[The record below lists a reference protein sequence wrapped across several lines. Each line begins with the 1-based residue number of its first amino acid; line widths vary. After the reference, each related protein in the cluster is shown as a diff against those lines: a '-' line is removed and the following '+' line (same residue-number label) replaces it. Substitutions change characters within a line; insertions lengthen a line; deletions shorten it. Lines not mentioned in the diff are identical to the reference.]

1 MAEVISTLPPP
12 SPAPGSGGVTKTDE
26 IPRYNRAWIGRLFI
40 YATLIAMAAAYLMPL
55 WVMVTTSVKPLEEIY
70 SGSFIGFP
78 QNFTLDAWRV
88 AWSQACIGTECTGLK
103 PYFVNSLL
111 MVIPAVALST
121 GIGAIN
127 GYILTKWRFPG
138 ANFVFGLLLFGC
150 FLPYQ
155 AILIPMARTLSLI
168 GLAGSIPGLILVH
181 VSYGICFTSLFF
193 RNYFVTLPD
202 DLTKAAMVDGA
213 GFFRIFLSIILPTS
227 IPIIVVSCIWQF
239 TQIWNDFLFG
249 VSFTSGA
256 HSPITVALNNIV
268 NVTTGRK
275 QYNIDM
281 AAAMIAGIPTLLVYI
296 VAGRYFVRGLTAGAV
311 KG

>member
-1 MAEVISTLPPP
+1 MAEALSR
-12 SPAPGSGGVTKTDE
+12 PGKA
-26 IPRYNRAWIGRLFI
+26 RLGRLFV
-40 YATLIAMAAAYLMPL
+40 YGCLVVVALLYLMPL
-55 WVMVTTSVKPLEEIY
+55 WVMVVTSLKPLDEIY
-70 SGSFIGFP
+70 GGSFIGVP
-78 QNFTLDAWRV
+78 KVVTLDAWRA
-88 AWSQACIGTECTGLK
+88 AWSEACIGTECTGLK

-111 MVIPAVALST
+111 MVVPAVALST

-155 AILIPMARTLSLI
+155 AILIPMARTLGLL
-168 GLAGSIPGLILVH
+168 GLAGSIPGLVAVH
-181 VSYGICFTSLFF
+181 ASYGICFTTLFF
-193 RNYFVTLPD
+193 RNYFVSLPD
-202 DLTKAAMVDGA
+202 ELTKAAMVDGA
-213 GFFRIFLSIILPTS
+213 GFFRIFWSVILPTS

-249 VSFTSGA
+249 VSFTSGSS
-256 HSPITVALNNIV
+256 SPITVALNNIV

-275 QYNIDM
+275 QYNVDM
-281 AAAMIAGIPTLLVYI
+281 AAAMIAAIPTLVVYI

>member
-1 MAEVISTLPPP
+1 MTDVLSR
-12 SPAPGSGGVTKTDE
+12 SGKV
-26 IPRYNRAWIGRLFI
+26 RLGRLVVYGCLFVV
-40 YATLIAMAAAYLMPL
+40 ALVYLMPL
-55 WVMVTTSVKPLEEIY
+55 WVMVVTSLKPLDEIY
-70 SGSFIGFP
+70 GGSFIGLP
-78 QNFTLDAWRV
+78 KAITLDAWRA
-88 AWSQACIGTECTGLK
+88 AWSEACIGTECTGLK

-111 MVIPAVALST
+111 MVVPAVALST

-127 GYILTKWRFPG
+127 GYILTKWKFPG

-155 AILIPMARTLSLI
+155 AILIPMARTLGLL
-168 GLAGSIPGLILVH
+168 GLAGSIPGLVAVH
-181 VSYGICFTSLFF
+181 ASYGICFTTLFF
-193 RNYFVTLPD
+193 RNYFVSLPD
-202 DLTKAAMVDGA
+202 ELTKAAMVDGA
-213 GFFRIFLSIILPTS
+213 GFFRIFWSVILPTS

-249 VSFTSGA
+249 VSFTSGSS
-256 HSPITVALNNIV
+256 SPITVALNNIV

-275 QYNIDM
+275 QYNVDM
-281 AAAMIAGIPTLLVYI
+281 AAAMIAAIPTLVVYI

>member
-1 MAEVISTLPPP
+1 MAEALSR
-12 SPAPGSGGVTKTDE
+12 PGKA
-26 IPRYNRAWIGRLFI
+26 RLGRLFV
-40 YATLIAMAAAYLMPL
+40 YGCLVVVALLYLMPL
-55 WVMVTTSVKPLEEIY
+55 WVMVVTSLKPLDEIY
-70 SGSFIGFP
+70 GGSFIGVP
-78 QNFTLDAWRV
+78 KVVTLDAWRA
-88 AWSQACIGTECTGLK
+88 AWSEACIGTDCTGLK

-155 AILIPMARTLSLI
+155 AILIPMARTLGLL
-168 GLAGSIPGLILVH
+168 GLAGSIPGLVAVH
-181 VSYGICFTSLFF
+181 ASYGICFTTLFF
-193 RNYFVTLPD
+193 RNYFVSLPD
-202 DLTKAAMVDGA
+202 ELTKAAMVDGA
-213 GFFRIFLSIILPTS
+213 GFFRIFWSVILPTS

-249 VSFTSGA
+249 VSFTSGSS
-256 HSPITVALNNIV
+256 SPITVALNNIV

-275 QYNIDM
+275 QYNVDM
-281 AAAMIAGIPTLLVYI
+281 AAAMIAAIPTLVVYI

>member
-1 MAEVISTLPPP
+1 MAEALSQ
-12 SPAPGSGGVTKTDE
+12 SGKA
-26 IPRYNRAWIGRLFI
+26 RLGRLVV
-40 YATLIAMAAAYLMPL
+40 YGCLIVVALVYLMPL
-55 WVMVTTSVKPLEEIY
+55 WVMVVTSLKPLDEIY
-70 SGSFIGFP
+70 SGSFIGMP
-78 QNFTLDAWRV
+78 KAITLDAWRA
-88 AWSQACIGTECTGLK
+88 AWSEACIGTECTGLK

-127 GYILTKWRFPG
+127 GYILTKWKFPG

-155 AILIPMARTLSLI
+155 AILIPMARTLGLL
-168 GLAGSIPGLILVH
+168 GLAGSIPGLVAVH
-181 VSYGICFTSLFF
+181 ASYGICFTTLFF
-193 RNYFVTLPD
+193 RNYFVSLPD
-202 DLTKAAMVDGA
+202 ELTKAAMVDGA
-213 GFFRIFLSIILPTS
+213 DFFRIFWSVILPTS

-249 VSFTSGA
+249 VSFTSGSS
-256 HSPITVALNNIV
+256 SPVTVALNNIV

-275 QYNIDM
+275 QYNVDM
-281 AAAMIAGIPTLLVYI
+281 AAAMIAAIPTLVVYI

>member
-1 MAEVISTLPPP
+1 MANALSQPKPMAEVLP
-12 SPAPGSGGVTKTDE
+12 
-26 IPRYNRAWIGRLFI
+26 RQNRIRLGRLFI
-40 YATLIAMAAAYLMPL
+40 YAPLAVMAVLYLMPL
-55 WVMVTTSVKPLEEIY
+55 WVMVVTSLKPLDEIY
-70 SGSFIGFP
+70 GGSFIGPP
-78 QNFTLDAWRV
+78 QTITLDAWRS
-88 AWSQACIGTECTGLK
+88 AWSQACIGTECTGLR

-111 MVIPAVALST
+111 MVVPAVVLST

-155 AILIPMARTLSLI
+155 AILIPMARTLGLL
-168 GLAGSIPGLILVH
+168 GLAGGIPGLVFVH
-181 VSYGICFTSLFF
+181 VAYGICFTTLFF
-193 RNYFVTLPD
+193 RNYFVSLPD
-202 DLTKAAMVDGA
+202 ELTKAAMVDGA
-213 GFFRIFLSIILPTS
+213 GFFRIFWSVILPTS

-249 VSFTSGA
+249 VSFTSGGN
-256 HSPITVALNNIV
+256 SPITVALNNIV

-275 QYNIDM
+275 QYNVDM
-281 AAAMIAGIPTLLVYI
+281 AAAMIAAIPTLLVYI

>member
-1 MAEVISTLPPP
+1 MAEALSR
-12 SPAPGSGGVTKTDE
+12 PGKA
-26 IPRYNRAWIGRLFI
+26 RLGRLFV
-40 YATLIAMAAAYLMPL
+40 YGCLVVVALLYLMPL
-55 WVMVTTSVKPLEEIY
+55 WVMVVTSLKPLDEIY
-70 SGSFIGFP
+70 GGSFIGVP
-78 QNFTLDAWRV
+78 KVVTLDAWRA
-88 AWSQACIGTECTGLK
+88 AWSEACIGTECTGLK

-155 AILIPMARTLSLI
+155 AILIPMARTLGLL
-168 GLAGSIPGLILVH
+168 GLAGSIPGLIAVH
-181 VSYGICFTSLFF
+181 ASYGICFTTLFF
-193 RNYFVTLPD
+193 RNYFVSLPD
-202 DLTKAAMVDGA
+202 ELTKAAMVDGA
-213 GFFRIFLSIILPTS
+213 GFFRIFWSVILPTS

-249 VSFTSGA
+249 VSFTSGSS
-256 HSPITVALNNIV
+256 SPITVALNNIV

-275 QYNIDM
+275 QYNVDM
-281 AAAMIAGIPTLLVYI
+281 AAAMIAAIPTLVVYI

>member
-1 MAEVISTLPPP
+1 MAEALSR
-12 SPAPGSGGVTKTDE
+12 SG
-26 IPRYNRAWIGRLFI
+26 RARLGRLFI
-40 YATLIAMAAAYLMPL
+40 YGCLVVVALLYLMPL
-55 WVMVTTSVKPLEEIY
+55 WVMVVTSLKPLDEIY
-70 SGSFIGFP
+70 GGSFIGMP
-78 QNFTLDAWRV
+78 KVVTLDAWRA
-88 AWSQACIGTECTGLK
+88 AWSEACIGTECTGLK

-127 GYILTKWRFPG
+127 GYILTKWKFPG

-155 AILIPMARTLSLI
+155 AILIPMARTLGLL
-168 GLAGSIPGLILVH
+168 GLAGSIPGLVAVH
-181 VSYGICFTSLFF
+181 ASYGICFTTLFF
-193 RNYFVTLPD
+193 RNYFVSLPD
-202 DLTKAAMVDGA
+202 ELTKAAMVDGA
-213 GFFRIFLSIILPTS
+213 GFFRIFWSVILPTS

-249 VSFTSGA
+249 VSFTSGSS
-256 HSPITVALNNIV
+256 SPVTVALNNIV

-275 QYNIDM
+275 QYNVDM
-281 AAAMIAGIPTLLVYI
+281 AAAMIAAIPTLVVYI

>member
-1 MAEVISTLPPP
+1 MAEALSR
-12 SPAPGSGGVTKTDE
+12 PGKA
-26 IPRYNRAWIGRLFI
+26 RLGRLFV
-40 YATLIAMAAAYLMPL
+40 YGCLVVVALLYLMPL
-55 WVMVTTSVKPLEEIY
+55 WVMVVTSLKPLDEIY
-70 SGSFIGFP
+70 GGSFIGVP
-78 QNFTLDAWRV
+78 KVVTLDAWRA
-88 AWSQACIGTECTGLK
+88 AWSESCIGTECTGLK

-111 MVIPAVALST
+111 MVVPAVALST

-155 AILIPMARTLSLI
+155 AILIPMARTLGLL
-168 GLAGSIPGLILVH
+168 GLAGSIPGLVAVH
-181 VSYGICFTSLFF
+181 ASYGICFTTLFF
-193 RNYFVTLPD
+193 RNYFVSLPD
-202 DLTKAAMVDGA
+202 ELTKAAMVDGA
-213 GFFRIFLSIILPTS
+213 GFFRIFWSVILPTS

-249 VSFTSGA
+249 VSFTSGSS
-256 HSPITVALNNIV
+256 SPITVALNNIV

-275 QYNIDM
+275 QYNVDM
-281 AAAMIAGIPTLLVYI
+281 AAAMIAAIPTLVVYI

>member
-1 MAEVISTLPPP
+1 MAEALSQSNKL
-12 SPAPGSGGVTKTDE
+12 
-26 IPRYNRAWIGRLFI
+26 RLGRLFV
-40 YATLIAMAAAYLMPL
+40 YAWLVVVALLYLMPL
-55 WVMVTTSVKPLEEIY
+55 WVMVVTSLKPLDEIY
-70 SGSFIGFP
+70 NGSFIGLP
-78 QNFTLDAWRV
+78 KAITLDAWRS

-103 PYFVNSLL
+103 PYFVNSLM
-111 MVIPAVALST
+111 MVIPAVILST

-127 GYILTKWRFPG
+127 GYILTKWKFPG

-155 AILIPMARTLSLI
+155 AILIPMARTLGLL
-168 GLAGSIPGLILVH
+168 GLAGSIPGLVFVH
-181 VSYGICFTSLFF
+181 VVYGICFTTLFF
-193 RNYFVTLPD
+193 RNYFVSLPD
-202 DLTKAAMVDGA
+202 ELTKAAMVDGA
-213 GFFRIFLSIILPTS
+213 GFFRIFWSVILPTS

-249 VSFTSGA
+249 VSFTSG
-256 HSPITVALNNIV
+256 SNTPVTVALNNIV

-275 QYNIDM
+275 QYNVDM
-281 AAAMIAGIPTLLVYI
+281 AAAMIAAIPTLLVYI

>member
-1 MAEVISTLPPP
+1 MAEALSQ
-12 SPAPGSGGVTKTDE
+12 SGKA
-26 IPRYNRAWIGRLFI
+26 RLGRLFV
-40 YATLIAMAAAYLMPL
+40 YGCLVVVALLYLMPL
-55 WVMVTTSVKPLEEIY
+55 WVMVVTSLKPLDEIY
-70 SGSFIGFP
+70 GGSFIGVP
-78 QNFTLDAWRV
+78 KVVTLDAWRA
-88 AWSQACIGTECTGLK
+88 AWSEACIGTECTGLK

-155 AILIPMARTLSLI
+155 AILIPMARTLGLL
-168 GLAGSIPGLILVH
+168 GLAGSIPGLVAVH
-181 VSYGICFTSLFF
+181 ASYGICFTTLFF
-193 RNYFVTLPD
+193 RNYFVSLPD
-202 DLTKAAMVDGA
+202 ELTKAAMVDGA
-213 GFFRIFLSIILPTS
+213 GFFRIFWSVILPTS

-249 VSFTSGA
+249 VSFTSGSS
-256 HSPITVALNNIV
+256 SPITVALNNIV

-275 QYNIDM
+275 QYNVDM
-281 AAAMIAGIPTLLVYI
+281 AAAMIAAIPTLVVYI

>member
-1 MAEVISTLPPP
+1 VRTMAEALSQ
-12 SPAPGSGGVTKTDE
+12 SGKA
-26 IPRYNRAWIGRLFI
+26 RLGRLVV
-40 YATLIAMAAAYLMPL
+40 YGCLIVVALVYLMPL
-55 WVMVTTSVKPLEEIY
+55 WVMVVTSLKPLDEIY
-70 SGSFIGFP
+70 SGSFIGMP
-78 QNFTLDAWRV
+78 KAITLDAWRA
-88 AWSQACIGTECTGLK
+88 AWSEACIGTECTGLK

-127 GYILTKWRFPG
+127 GYILTKWKFPG

-155 AILIPMARTLSLI
+155 AILIPMARTLGLL
-168 GLAGSIPGLILVH
+168 GLAGSIPGLVAVH
-181 VSYGICFTSLFF
+181 ASYGICFTTLFF
-193 RNYFVTLPD
+193 RNYFVSLPD
-202 DLTKAAMVDGA
+202 ELTKAAMVDGA
-213 GFFRIFLSIILPTS
+213 GFFRIFWSVILPTS

-249 VSFTSGA
+249 VSFTSGSS
-256 HSPITVALNNIV
+256 SPVTVALNNIV

-275 QYNIDM
+275 QYNVDM
-281 AAAMIAGIPTLLVYI
+281 AAAMIAAIPTLVVYI

>member
-1 MAEVISTLPPP
+1 MAEALSQ
-12 SPAPGSGGVTKTDE
+12 SGKA
-26 IPRYNRAWIGRLFI
+26 RLGRLAI
-40 YATLIAMAAAYLMPL
+40 YACLLAVALVYLMPL
-55 WVMVTTSVKPLEEIY
+55 WVMVVTSLKPLDEIY
-70 SGSFIGFP
+70 GGSFIGLP
-78 QNFTLDAWRV
+78 QTVTLDAWRA

-111 MVIPAVALST
+111 MVIPSVILST

-127 GYILTKWRFPG
+127 GYILTKWKFPG

-155 AILIPMARTLSLI
+155 AVLIPMARTLGIL
-168 GLAGSIPGLILVH
+168 GLAGSIPGLICVH
-181 VSYGICFTSLFF
+181 VSYGICFTTLFF
-193 RNYFVTLPD
+193 RNYFVSLPD
-202 DLTKAAMVDGA
+202 ELTKAAMVDGA
-213 GFFRIFLSIILPTS
+213 GFFRIFWSVILPTS

-256 HSPITVALNNIV
+256 SSPITVALNNIV

-275 QYNIDM
+275 QYNVDM
-281 AAAMIAGIPTLLVYI
+281 AAAMIAAIPTLFVYV